1 MEQEKITI
9 NDIDK
14 RLSSIEEV
22 LKMLVVNSLINDI
35 DKERVQQDRY
45 ELNEEFNEIVD
56 FLSQYK
62 LTIGRTD
69 ETNGFTLVYVF
80 TNPKQKFKT
89 KDYLLI
95 NQKLVNTFEHVVPV
109 FCFDT
114 LNGMQ
119 RKRFIEESISFQIT
133 GKETFICAK

>member
-1 MEQEKITI
+1 MQEKITI

-62 LTIGRTD
+62 LAIGRTD

>member
-1 MEQEKITI
+1 MKEKITI

>member
-1 MEQEKITI
+1 MQEKITI

-14 RLSSIEEV
+14 LLSSIEEV

>member
-1 MEQEKITI
+1 MQEKITI

-45 ELNEEFNEIVD
+45 EWNEEFNEIVD

-133 GKETFICAK
+133 RKETFICAK

>member
-1 MEQEKITI
+1 MKKITI
-9 NDIDK
+9 DDIDK
-14 RLSSIEEV
+14 RLNGIEKI
-22 LKMLVVNSLINDI
+22 LKMLVVNSLVGDI
-35 DKERVQQDRY
+35 DKERMQLDRN
-45 ELNEEFNEIVD
+45 ELNEEINEIVD

-80 TNPKQKFKT
+80 TNTKQKFKR
-89 KDYLLI
+89 KDYLFI
-95 NQKLVNTFEHVVPV
+95 NQKLVNTFKHVVLV

>member
-1 MEQEKITI
+1 MKEKITI

-14 RLSSIEEV
+14 RLNGIEEV
-22 LKMLVVNSLINDI
+22 LKMLVVNSLVDDI
-35 DKERVQQDRY
+35 DKERMQLDRN
-45 ELNEEFNEIVD
+45 ELNEMVD

-62 LTIGRTD
+62 LTIEKTD

-80 TNPKQKFKT
+80 TNTKQKFKT

-119 RKRFIEESISFQIT
+119 RKRFIEERVSFQIT

>member
-1 MEQEKITI
+1 MQEKITI

-119 RKRFIEESISFQIT
+119 RKRFIEERVSFQIT

>member
-1 MEQEKITI
+1 MQEKITI

-62 LTIGRTD
+62 LTIGRT
-69 ETNGFTLVYVF
+69 E
-80 TNPKQKFKT
+80 
-89 KDYLLI
+89 
-95 NQKLVNTFEHVVPV
+95 
-109 FCFDT
+109 
-114 LNGMQ
+114 
-119 RKRFIEESISFQIT
+119 
-133 GKETFICAK
+133 

>member
-1 MEQEKITI
+1 MQEKITI

-80 TNPKQKFKT
+80 TNTKQKFKT

>member
-1 MEQEKITI
+1 MKEKITI

-14 RLSSIEEV
+14 RLNGIEKV
-22 LKMLVVNSLINDI
+22 LKMLVVNSLVDDI
-35 DKERVQQDRY
+35 DKERMQLDR
-45 ELNEEFNEIVD
+45 NEEFNKIVD

-80 TNPKQKFKT
+80 TNTKQKFKT

-109 FCFDT
+109 FGFDT